1 MPKLKNVNEKYVNG
15 LKVDKETKDVVYSD
29 EAHVYIDKTD
39 QQKYV
44 SVTTLIGKYENPFDV
59 FFWSSYKTCEK
70 LMSEE
75 TFHVLKETLLATK
88 RWTDDMI
95 EKLHLDP
102 IIFDKTRKEIQKGYD
117 DERNKSCERGTKIH
131 SNFEEMYYTSE
142 KQDLKKF
149 GLGGVFTCKKG
160 YYELDLEKG
169 VYPEFLVS
177 LKSSDGI
184 LRVAGQIDLLIKDG
198 NDIIIADYK
207 TNKEIKKHS
216 YFDKNK
222 FSRIMMKY
230 PLNNIEDCN
239 FYHYSLQLSTYAYLL
254 QQIKP
259 ELNIK
264 KLMLI
269 HIDHDDKITEYTVD
283 YLKNDVERMLKH
295 YKKLLKQTTVLDRDR
310 PIDILNM
317 GSIFDIID
325 GHVNEMFNANEGL
338 YEERMKICKE
348 CPLYKETPVGPICN
362 PKLYINK
369 EGKTSAYKKD
379 GYVRGCSCRLSAKTR
394 LIHGKCINRK
404 MVKIMSNLIL
414 NGNDATGMSG

>member
-1 MPKLKNVNEKYVNG
+1 MPKLKNAKEKYING

-29 EAHVYIDKTD
+29 EAHVYLDKTD

-198 NDIIIADYK
+198 NDIIIVDYK

-310 PIDILNM
+310 PIV
-317 GSIFDIID
+317 F
-325 GHVNEMFNANEGL
+325 
-338 YEERMKICKE
+338 
-348 CPLYKETPVGPICN
+348 
-362 PKLYINK
+362 
-369 EGKTSAYKKD
+369 
-379 GYVRGCSCRLSAKTR
+379 
-394 LIHGKCINRK
+394 
-404 MVKIMSNLIL
+404 
-414 NGNDATGMSG
+414 

>member
-1 MPKLKNVNEKYVNG
+1 MPKLKNVKEKYVNG

-88 RWTDDMI
+88 KWTDDMI

-222 FSRIMMKY
+222 FNRIMMKY

-254 QQIKP
+254 QQINP

-269 HIDHDDKITEYTVD
+269 HIDHDDKITEYTVE

-310 PIDILNM
+310 PIV
-317 GSIFDIID
+317 F
-325 GHVNEMFNANEGL
+325 
-338 YEERMKICKE
+338 
-348 CPLYKETPVGPICN
+348 
-362 PKLYINK
+362 
-369 EGKTSAYKKD
+369 
-379 GYVRGCSCRLSAKTR
+379 
-394 LIHGKCINRK
+394 
-404 MVKIMSNLIL
+404 
-414 NGNDATGMSG
+414 

>member
-1 MPKLKNVNEKYVNG
+1 MPKLKNVKEKYVNG

-160 YYELDLEKG
+160 HYELDLEKG

-198 NDIIIADYK
+198 NDIIIVDYK

-310 PIDILNM
+310 PIV
-317 GSIFDIID
+317 F
-325 GHVNEMFNANEGL
+325 
-338 YEERMKICKE
+338 
-348 CPLYKETPVGPICN
+348 
-362 PKLYINK
+362 
-369 EGKTSAYKKD
+369 
-379 GYVRGCSCRLSAKTR
+379 
-394 LIHGKCINRK
+394 
-404 MVKIMSNLIL
+404 
-414 NGNDATGMSG
+414 

>member
-1 MPKLKNVNEKYVNG
+1 MPKLKNVKEKYVNG
-15 LKVDKETKDVVYSD
+15 LKVDKETKDVIYSD

-222 FSRIMMKY
+222 FGRIMMKY

-310 PIDILNM
+310 PIV
-317 GSIFDIID
+317 F
-325 GHVNEMFNANEGL
+325 
-338 YEERMKICKE
+338 
-348 CPLYKETPVGPICN
+348 
-362 PKLYINK
+362 
-369 EGKTSAYKKD
+369 
-379 GYVRGCSCRLSAKTR
+379 
-394 LIHGKCINRK
+394 
-404 MVKIMSNLIL
+404 
-414 NGNDATGMSG
+414 

>member
-1 MPKLKNVNEKYVNG
+1 MPKLKNATEKYVNG

-29 EAHVYIDKTD
+29 EAHVYLDKTD

-198 NDIIIADYK
+198 NDIIIVDYK

-310 PIDILNM
+310 PIV
-317 GSIFDIID
+317 F
-325 GHVNEMFNANEGL
+325 
-338 YEERMKICKE
+338 
-348 CPLYKETPVGPICN
+348 
-362 PKLYINK
+362 
-369 EGKTSAYKKD
+369 
-379 GYVRGCSCRLSAKTR
+379 
-394 LIHGKCINRK
+394 
-404 MVKIMSNLIL
+404 
-414 NGNDATGMSG
+414 

>member
-1 MPKLKNVNEKYVNG
+1 MPKLKNVKEKYVNG
-15 LKVDKETKDVVYSD
+15 LKVDKETKDVIYSD

-184 LRVAGQIDLLIKDG
+184 LRVAGQIDLLIKDE

-222 FSRIMMKY
+222 FNRIMMKY

-295 YKKLLKQTTVLDRDR
+295 YKKLLKQTTILDRDR
-310 PIDILNM
+310 PIV
-317 GSIFDIID
+317 F
-325 GHVNEMFNANEGL
+325 
-338 YEERMKICKE
+338 
-348 CPLYKETPVGPICN
+348 
-362 PKLYINK
+362 
-369 EGKTSAYKKD
+369 
-379 GYVRGCSCRLSAKTR
+379 
-394 LIHGKCINRK
+394 
-404 MVKIMSNLIL
+404 
-414 NGNDATGMSG
+414 

>member
-1 MPKLKNVNEKYVNG
+1 MPKLKNVKEKYVNG

-207 TNKEIKKHS
+207 TNK
-216 YFDKNK
+216 KNK

-310 PIDILNM
+310 PIV
-317 GSIFDIID
+317 F
-325 GHVNEMFNANEGL
+325 
-338 YEERMKICKE
+338 
-348 CPLYKETPVGPICN
+348 
-362 PKLYINK
+362 
-369 EGKTSAYKKD
+369 
-379 GYVRGCSCRLSAKTR
+379 
-394 LIHGKCINRK
+394 
-404 MVKIMSNLIL
+404 
-414 NGNDATGMSG
+414 

>member
-1 MPKLKNVNEKYVNG
+1 MPKLKNVKEKYVNG

-230 PLNNIEDCN
+230 PLNNREDCN

-310 PIDILNM
+310 PIV
-317 GSIFDIID
+317 F
-325 GHVNEMFNANEGL
+325 
-338 YEERMKICKE
+338 
-348 CPLYKETPVGPICN
+348 
-362 PKLYINK
+362 
-369 EGKTSAYKKD
+369 
-379 GYVRGCSCRLSAKTR
+379 
-394 LIHGKCINRK
+394 
-404 MVKIMSNLIL
+404 
-414 NGNDATGMSG
+414 

>member
-1 MPKLKNVNEKYVNG
+1 MPKLKNVKEKYVNG

-198 NDIIIADYK
+198 NDIIIVDYK

-310 PIDILNM
+310 PIV
-317 GSIFDIID
+317 F
-325 GHVNEMFNANEGL
+325 
-338 YEERMKICKE
+338 
-348 CPLYKETPVGPICN
+348 
-362 PKLYINK
+362 
-369 EGKTSAYKKD
+369 
-379 GYVRGCSCRLSAKTR
+379 
-394 LIHGKCINRK
+394 
-404 MVKIMSNLIL
+404 
-414 NGNDATGMSG
+414 

>member
-1 MPKLKNVNEKYVNG
+1 MPKLKNVKEKYVNG

-70 LMSEE
+70 LMSGE

-310 PIDILNM
+310 PIV
-317 GSIFDIID
+317 F
-325 GHVNEMFNANEGL
+325 
-338 YEERMKICKE
+338 
-348 CPLYKETPVGPICN
+348 
-362 PKLYINK
+362 
-369 EGKTSAYKKD
+369 
-379 GYVRGCSCRLSAKTR
+379 
-394 LIHGKCINRK
+394 
-404 MVKIMSNLIL
+404 
-414 NGNDATGMSG
+414 

>member
-1 MPKLKNVNEKYVNG
+1 MPKLKNVKEKYVNG

-88 RWTDDMI
+88 KWTDDMI

-222 FSRIMMKY
+222 FNRIMMKY

-254 QQIKP
+254 QQINP

-310 PIDILNM
+310 PIV
-317 GSIFDIID
+317 F
-325 GHVNEMFNANEGL
+325 
-338 YEERMKICKE
+338 
-348 CPLYKETPVGPICN
+348 
-362 PKLYINK
+362 
-369 EGKTSAYKKD
+369 
-379 GYVRGCSCRLSAKTR
+379 
-394 LIHGKCINRK
+394 
-404 MVKIMSNLIL
+404 
-414 NGNDATGMSG
+414 

>member
-1 MPKLKNVNEKYVNG
+1 
-15 LKVDKETKDVVYSD
+15 
-29 EAHVYIDKTD
+29 
-39 QQKYV
+39 
-44 SVTTLIGKYENPFDV
+44 
-59 FFWSSYKTCEK
+59 
-70 LMSEE
+70 MSEE

-198 NDIIIADYK
+198 NDIIIVDYK

-230 PLNNIEDCN
+230 P
-239 FYHYSLQLSTYAYLL
+239 
-254 QQIKP
+254 
-259 ELNIK
+259 
-264 KLMLI
+264 
-269 HIDHDDKITEYTVD
+269 
-283 YLKNDVERMLKH
+283 
-295 YKKLLKQTTVLDRDR
+295 
-310 PIDILNM
+310 
-317 GSIFDIID
+317 
-325 GHVNEMFNANEGL
+325 
-338 YEERMKICKE
+338 
-348 CPLYKETPVGPICN
+348 
-362 PKLYINK
+362 
-369 EGKTSAYKKD
+369 
-379 GYVRGCSCRLSAKTR
+379 
-394 LIHGKCINRK
+394 
-404 MVKIMSNLIL
+404 
-414 NGNDATGMSG
+414 

>member
-1 MPKLKNVNEKYVNG
+1 MPKLKNAKEKYVNG

-29 EAHVYIDKTD
+29 EAHVYLDKTD

-160 YYELDLEKG
+160 YCELDLEKG

-198 NDIIIADYK
+198 NDIIIVDYK

-269 HIDHDDKITEYTVD
+269 HIDHNDKITEYTVD

-310 PIDILNM
+310 PIV
-317 GSIFDIID
+317 F
-325 GHVNEMFNANEGL
+325 
-338 YEERMKICKE
+338 
-348 CPLYKETPVGPICN
+348 
-362 PKLYINK
+362 
-369 EGKTSAYKKD
+369 
-379 GYVRGCSCRLSAKTR
+379 
-394 LIHGKCINRK
+394 
-404 MVKIMSNLIL
+404 
-414 NGNDATGMSG
+414 

>member
-1 MPKLKNVNEKYVNG
+1 MPKLKNAKEKYVNG

-29 EAHVYIDKTD
+29 EAHVYLDKTD
-39 QQKYV
+39 QQKSV

-198 NDIIIADYK
+198 NDIIIVDYK

-216 YFDKNK
+216 YFDKNR

-310 PIDILNM
+310 PIV
-317 GSIFDIID
+317 F
-325 GHVNEMFNANEGL
+325 
-338 YEERMKICKE
+338 
-348 CPLYKETPVGPICN
+348 
-362 PKLYINK
+362 
-369 EGKTSAYKKD
+369 
-379 GYVRGCSCRLSAKTR
+379 
-394 LIHGKCINRK
+394 
-404 MVKIMSNLIL
+404 
-414 NGNDATGMSG
+414 

>member
-1 MPKLKNVNEKYVNG
+1 MPKLKNVKEKYVNG

-216 YFDKNK
+216 YFDKNT

-269 HIDHDDKITEYTVD
+269 HIDHDDKITEYSVD

-295 YKKLLKQTTVLDRDR
+295 YKKLLKQTTILDRDR
-310 PIDILNM
+310 PI
-317 GSIFDIID
+317 IF
-325 GHVNEMFNANEGL
+325 
-338 YEERMKICKE
+338 
-348 CPLYKETPVGPICN
+348 
-362 PKLYINK
+362 
-369 EGKTSAYKKD
+369 
-379 GYVRGCSCRLSAKTR
+379 
-394 LIHGKCINRK
+394 
-404 MVKIMSNLIL
+404 
-414 NGNDATGMSG
+414 

>member
-1 MPKLKNVNEKYVNG
+1 MPKLKNVKEKYVNG

-169 VYPEFLVS
+169 VYPEFL
-177 LKSSDGI
+177 
-184 LRVAGQIDLLIKDG
+184 A
-198 NDIIIADYK
+198 
-207 TNKEIKKHS
+207 
-216 YFDKNK
+216 
-222 FSRIMMKY
+222 
-230 PLNNIEDCN
+230 
-239 FYHYSLQLSTYAYLL
+239 
-254 QQIKP
+254 
-259 ELNIK
+259 
-264 KLMLI
+264 
-269 HIDHDDKITEYTVD
+269 
-283 YLKNDVERMLKH
+283 
-295 YKKLLKQTTVLDRDR
+295 
-310 PIDILNM
+310 
-317 GSIFDIID
+317 
-325 GHVNEMFNANEGL
+325 
-338 YEERMKICKE
+338 
-348 CPLYKETPVGPICN
+348 
-362 PKLYINK
+362 
-369 EGKTSAYKKD
+369 
-379 GYVRGCSCRLSAKTR
+379 
-394 LIHGKCINRK
+394 
-404 MVKIMSNLIL
+404 
-414 NGNDATGMSG
+414 

>member
-1 MPKLKNVNEKYVNG
+1 MPKLKNVKEKYVNG

-29 EAHVYIDKTD
+29 EAHVYIDKID

-222 FSRIMMKY
+222 FGRIMMKY

-310 PIDILNM
+310 PIV
-317 GSIFDIID
+317 F
-325 GHVNEMFNANEGL
+325 
-338 YEERMKICKE
+338 
-348 CPLYKETPVGPICN
+348 
-362 PKLYINK
+362 
-369 EGKTSAYKKD
+369 
-379 GYVRGCSCRLSAKTR
+379 
-394 LIHGKCINRK
+394 
-404 MVKIMSNLIL
+404 
-414 NGNDATGMSG
+414 

>member
-1 MPKLKNVNEKYVNG
+1 MPKLKNVKEKYVNG

-239 FYHYSLQLSTYAYLL
+239 FYHYSLQLSTDAYLL
-254 QQIKP
+254 QQTKP

-310 PIDILNM
+310 PIV
-317 GSIFDIID
+317 F
-325 GHVNEMFNANEGL
+325 
-338 YEERMKICKE
+338 
-348 CPLYKETPVGPICN
+348 
-362 PKLYINK
+362 
-369 EGKTSAYKKD
+369 
-379 GYVRGCSCRLSAKTR
+379 
-394 LIHGKCINRK
+394 
-404 MVKIMSNLIL
+404 
-414 NGNDATGMSG
+414 

>member
-1 MPKLKNVNEKYVNG
+1 MPKLKNVKEKYVNG

-198 NDIIIADYK
+198 NDIYIFDYK
-207 TNKEIKKHS
+207 TNSKLDSKSFWNPSTKK
-216 YFDKNK
+216 NQ
-222 FSRIMMKY
+222 MMQY
-230 PLNNIEDCN
+230 PLNNIMDCN
-239 FYHYSLQLSTYAYLL
+239 KMHYTLQLSTYAWMIQKLN
-254 QQIKP
+254 P
-259 ELNIK
+259 EFVIK

-269 HIDHDDKITEYTVD
+269 HYDHKGNVTEHDVD
-283 YLKNDVERMLKH
+283 YLKEDVIRMCSF
-295 YKKLLKQTTVLDRDR
+295 YKKQCVLQDLKESRK
-310 PIDILNM
+310 PIE
-317 GSIFDIID
+317 F
-325 GHVNEMFNANEGL
+325 
-338 YEERMKICKE
+338 
-348 CPLYKETPVGPICN
+348 
-362 PKLYINK
+362 
-369 EGKTSAYKKD
+369 
-379 GYVRGCSCRLSAKTR
+379 
-394 LIHGKCINRK
+394 
-404 MVKIMSNLIL
+404 
-414 NGNDATGMSG
+414 

>member
-1 MPKLKNVNEKYVNG
+1 MPKLKNAKEKYVNG
-15 LKVDKETKDVVYSD
+15 LKVDKETKDVIYSD
-29 EAHVYIDKTD
+29 EAHVYLDKTD

-142 KQDLKKF
+142 KHDLKKF

-198 NDIIIADYK
+198 NEITIVDYK
-207 TNKEIKKHS
+207 TNKEI
-216 YFDKNK
+216 
-222 FSRIMMKY
+222 
-230 PLNNIEDCN
+230 
-239 FYHYSLQLSTYAYLL
+239 
-254 QQIKP
+254 
-259 ELNIK
+259 
-264 KLMLI
+264 
-269 HIDHDDKITEYTVD
+269 
-283 YLKNDVERMLKH
+283 
-295 YKKLLKQTTVLDRDR
+295 
-310 PIDILNM
+310 
-317 GSIFDIID
+317 
-325 GHVNEMFNANEGL
+325 
-338 YEERMKICKE
+338 
-348 CPLYKETPVGPICN
+348 
-362 PKLYINK
+362 
-369 EGKTSAYKKD
+369 
-379 GYVRGCSCRLSAKTR
+379 
-394 LIHGKCINRK
+394 
-404 MVKIMSNLIL
+404 
-414 NGNDATGMSG
+414 

>member
-1 MPKLKNVNEKYVNG
+1 MPKLKNVKEKYVNG
-15 LKVDKETKDVVYSD
+15 LKVDKETKDVIYSD

-102 IIFDKTRKEIQKGYD
+102 IIFDKARKEIQKGYD

-222 FSRIMMKY
+222 SSRIMMKY

-310 PIDILNM
+310 PIV
-317 GSIFDIID
+317 F
-325 GHVNEMFNANEGL
+325 
-338 YEERMKICKE
+338 
-348 CPLYKETPVGPICN
+348 
-362 PKLYINK
+362 
-369 EGKTSAYKKD
+369 
-379 GYVRGCSCRLSAKTR
+379 
-394 LIHGKCINRK
+394 
-404 MVKIMSNLIL
+404 
-414 NGNDATGMSG
+414 

>member
-1 MPKLKNVNEKYVNG
+1 MPKLKNVKEKYVNG
-15 LKVDKETKDVVYSD
+15 LKVDKETKDVIYSD
-29 EAHVYIDKTD
+29 ETHVYLDKTD
-39 QQKYV
+39 AQKYI

-88 RWTDDMI
+88 KWTDDMI

-131 SNFEEMYYTSE
+131 SNFEEIYYTSE

-169 VYPEFLVS
+169 VYPEFLIS

-198 NDIIIADYK
+198 NDIYIYDYK
-207 TNKEIKKHS
+207 TNKEIKKRS
-216 YFDKNK
+216 YYDQTKWSNV
-222 FSRIMMKY
+222 MMKY
-230 PLNNIEDCN
+230 PLNNIMDCN
-239 FYHYSLQLSTYAYLL
+239 YYHYTLQLSLYAYLL

-264 KLMLI
+264 KLTLI
-269 HIDHDDKITEYTVD
+269 HIDHNDKITEYSVD

-295 YKKLLKQTTVLDRDR
+295 YKKLLKQTTILDRDR
-310 PIDILNM
+310 PI
-317 GSIFDIID
+317 IF
-325 GHVNEMFNANEGL
+325 
-338 YEERMKICKE
+338 
-348 CPLYKETPVGPICN
+348 
-362 PKLYINK
+362 
-369 EGKTSAYKKD
+369 
-379 GYVRGCSCRLSAKTR
+379 
-394 LIHGKCINRK
+394 
-404 MVKIMSNLIL
+404 
-414 NGNDATGMSG
+414 

>member
-1 MPKLKNVNEKYVNG
+1 MPKLKNAKEKYVND

-29 EAHVYIDKTD
+29 EAHVYLDKTD

-198 NDIIIADYK
+198 NDIIIVDYK

-269 HIDHDDKITEYTVD
+269 HIDHNDKITEYTVD

-310 PIDILNM
+310 PIV
-317 GSIFDIID
+317 F
-325 GHVNEMFNANEGL
+325 
-338 YEERMKICKE
+338 
-348 CPLYKETPVGPICN
+348 
-362 PKLYINK
+362 
-369 EGKTSAYKKD
+369 
-379 GYVRGCSCRLSAKTR
+379 
-394 LIHGKCINRK
+394 
-404 MVKIMSNLIL
+404 
-414 NGNDATGMSG
+414 

>member
-1 MPKLKNVNEKYVNG
+1 MPKLKNVKEKYVNG

-222 FSRIMMKY
+222 FGRIMMKY

-295 YKKLLKQTTVLDRDR
+295 YKKLLKQTTILDRDR
-310 PIDILNM
+310 PI
-317 GSIFDIID
+317 IF
-325 GHVNEMFNANEGL
+325 
-338 YEERMKICKE
+338 
-348 CPLYKETPVGPICN
+348 
-362 PKLYINK
+362 
-369 EGKTSAYKKD
+369 
-379 GYVRGCSCRLSAKTR
+379 
-394 LIHGKCINRK
+394 
-404 MVKIMSNLIL
+404 
-414 NGNDATGMSG
+414 

>member
-1 MPKLKNVNEKYVNG
+1 MPKLKNVKEKYVNG

-102 IIFDKTRKEIQKGYD
+102 IICDKTRKEIQKGYD
-117 DERNKSCERGTKIH
+117 DERNKSFERGTKIH
-131 SNFEEMYYTSE
+131 SNFEEMDYTSE

-310 PIDILNM
+310 PIV
-317 GSIFDIID
+317 F
-325 GHVNEMFNANEGL
+325 
-338 YEERMKICKE
+338 
-348 CPLYKETPVGPICN
+348 
-362 PKLYINK
+362 
-369 EGKTSAYKKD
+369 
-379 GYVRGCSCRLSAKTR
+379 
-394 LIHGKCINRK
+394 
-404 MVKIMSNLIL
+404 
-414 NGNDATGMSG
+414 

>member
-1 MPKLKNVNEKYVNG
+1 MPKLKNAKEKYVNG

-29 EAHVYIDKTD
+29 EAHVYLDKTD

-70 LMSEE
+70 LMLEE

-198 NDIIIADYK
+198 NDIIIVDYK

-269 HIDHDDKITEYTVD
+269 HIDHNDKITEYTVD

-310 PIDILNM
+310 PIV
-317 GSIFDIID
+317 F
-325 GHVNEMFNANEGL
+325 
-338 YEERMKICKE
+338 
-348 CPLYKETPVGPICN
+348 
-362 PKLYINK
+362 
-369 EGKTSAYKKD
+369 
-379 GYVRGCSCRLSAKTR
+379 
-394 LIHGKCINRK
+394 
-404 MVKIMSNLIL
+404 
-414 NGNDATGMSG
+414 

>member
-1 MPKLKNVNEKYVNG
+1 MPKLKNAKEKYVNG

-29 EAHVYIDKTD
+29 EAHVYLDKTD

-149 GLGGVFTCKKG
+149 GLGGIFTCKKG

-198 NDIIIADYK
+198 NDIIIVDYK

-264 KLMLI
+264 KLTLI
-269 HIDHDDKITEYTVD
+269 HIDHNDKITEYTVD

-310 PIDILNM
+310 PIV
-317 GSIFDIID
+317 F
-325 GHVNEMFNANEGL
+325 
-338 YEERMKICKE
+338 
-348 CPLYKETPVGPICN
+348 
-362 PKLYINK
+362 
-369 EGKTSAYKKD
+369 
-379 GYVRGCSCRLSAKTR
+379 
-394 LIHGKCINRK
+394 
-404 MVKIMSNLIL
+404 
-414 NGNDATGMSG
+414 

>member
-1 MPKLKNVNEKYVNG
+1 MPKLKNVKEKYVNG

-216 YFDKNK
+216 YFDKIK
-222 FSRIMMKY
+222 FSKIMMKY

-310 PIDILNM
+310 PIV
-317 GSIFDIID
+317 F
-325 GHVNEMFNANEGL
+325 
-338 YEERMKICKE
+338 
-348 CPLYKETPVGPICN
+348 
-362 PKLYINK
+362 
-369 EGKTSAYKKD
+369 
-379 GYVRGCSCRLSAKTR
+379 
-394 LIHGKCINRK
+394 
-404 MVKIMSNLIL
+404 
-414 NGNDATGMSG
+414 

>member
-1 MPKLKNVNEKYVNG
+1 MPKLKNIKEKYVNG

-222 FSRIMMKY
+222 FGRIMMKY

-310 PIDILNM
+310 PIV
-317 GSIFDIID
+317 F
-325 GHVNEMFNANEGL
+325 
-338 YEERMKICKE
+338 
-348 CPLYKETPVGPICN
+348 
-362 PKLYINK
+362 
-369 EGKTSAYKKD
+369 
-379 GYVRGCSCRLSAKTR
+379 
-394 LIHGKCINRK
+394 
-404 MVKIMSNLIL
+404 
-414 NGNDATGMSG
+414 

>member
-1 MPKLKNVNEKYVNG
+1 MPKLKNAKEKYVNG

-29 EAHVYIDKTD
+29 EAHVYLDKTD

-198 NDIIIADYK
+198 NDIIIVDYK

-310 PIDILNM
+310 PIV
-317 GSIFDIID
+317 F
-325 GHVNEMFNANEGL
+325 
-338 YEERMKICKE
+338 
-348 CPLYKETPVGPICN
+348 
-362 PKLYINK
+362 
-369 EGKTSAYKKD
+369 
-379 GYVRGCSCRLSAKTR
+379 
-394 LIHGKCINRK
+394 
-404 MVKIMSNLIL
+404 
-414 NGNDATGMSG
+414 

>member
-1 MPKLKNVNEKYVNG
+1 MPKLKNVKEKYVNG

-207 TNKEIKKHS
+207 TNKEIKKYS

-310 PIDILNM
+310 PIV
-317 GSIFDIID
+317 F
-325 GHVNEMFNANEGL
+325 
-338 YEERMKICKE
+338 
-348 CPLYKETPVGPICN
+348 
-362 PKLYINK
+362 
-369 EGKTSAYKKD
+369 
-379 GYVRGCSCRLSAKTR
+379 
-394 LIHGKCINRK
+394 
-404 MVKIMSNLIL
+404 
-414 NGNDATGMSG
+414 

>member
-1 MPKLKNVNEKYVNG
+1 MPKLKNAKEKYVNG

-29 EAHVYIDKTD
+29 EAHVYLDKTD

-198 NDIIIADYK
+198 NDIIIVDYK

-269 HIDHDDKITEYTVD
+269 HIDHDDKITEYSVD

-295 YKKLLKQTTVLDRDR
+295 YKKLLKQTTILDRDR
-310 PIDILNM
+310 PI
-317 GSIFDIID
+317 IF
-325 GHVNEMFNANEGL
+325 
-338 YEERMKICKE
+338 
-348 CPLYKETPVGPICN
+348 
-362 PKLYINK
+362 
-369 EGKTSAYKKD
+369 
-379 GYVRGCSCRLSAKTR
+379 
-394 LIHGKCINRK
+394 
-404 MVKIMSNLIL
+404 
-414 NGNDATGMSG
+414 

>member
-1 MPKLKNVNEKYVNG
+1 MPKLKNAKEKYVNG

-198 NDIIIADYK
+198 NDIYIYDYK
-207 TNKEIKKHS
+207 TNKEIKKRS
-216 YFDKNK
+216 YYD
-222 FSRIMMKY
+222 
-230 PLNNIEDCN
+230 
-239 FYHYSLQLSTYAYLL
+239 
-254 QQIKP
+254 
-259 ELNIK
+259 
-264 KLMLI
+264 
-269 HIDHDDKITEYTVD
+269 
-283 YLKNDVERMLKH
+283 
-295 YKKLLKQTTVLDRDR
+295 QT
-310 PIDILNM
+310 
-317 GSIFDIID
+317 
-325 GHVNEMFNANEGL
+325 
-338 YEERMKICKE
+338 K
-348 CPLYKETPVGPICN
+348 
-362 PKLYINK
+362 
-369 EGKTSAYKKD
+369 
-379 GYVRGCSCRLSAKTR
+379 
-394 LIHGKCINRK
+394 
-404 MVKIMSNLIL
+404 
-414 NGNDATGMSG
+414 

>member
-1 MPKLKNVNEKYVNG
+1 MPKLKNVKEKYVNG

-29 EAHVYIDKTD
+29 EAHVYIDKID

-310 PIDILNM
+310 PIV
-317 GSIFDIID
+317 F
-325 GHVNEMFNANEGL
+325 
-338 YEERMKICKE
+338 
-348 CPLYKETPVGPICN
+348 
-362 PKLYINK
+362 
-369 EGKTSAYKKD
+369 
-379 GYVRGCSCRLSAKTR
+379 
-394 LIHGKCINRK
+394 
-404 MVKIMSNLIL
+404 
-414 NGNDATGMSG
+414 